1 MVLLLI
7 VSLIPA
13 YVYDTCLGGTSILIG
28 GGALLENLGQE
39 AVDFQSRD

>member
-13 YVYDTCLGGTSILIG
+13 CVYYTCLRGTSILIG